1 MYDRYEA
8 ENVTSMLFYSSR
20 QTNQIRPF
28 IFLGESMARQS
39 AFRFY
44 LTFIGI
50 RPIVR
55 KKISE
60 NEVFAIHFFHIHQI
74 IAYLKKS

>member
-28 IFLGESMARQS
+28 IFLGESIARQS

-44 LTFIGI
+44 LTFMKG
-50 RPIVR
+50 
-55 KKISE
+55 
-60 NEVFAIHFFHIHQI
+60 
-74 IAYLKKS
+74 